1 MDAILQGLKP
11 ESFAATF
18 SARLNG
24 LLKNGVAEAK
34 LRTQFLQGLKPPLS
48 MWHSSARLKSC
59 PCYKAQ
65 LRRFFSKLFGR
76 ALVAERA
83 AATFQQAVKPRR
95 GWKAQL
101 RGFFRQAANPCL
113 FETRI
118 SAL

>member
-48 MWHSSARLKSC
+48 VWHSSARLKSC

-65 LRRFFSKLFGR
+65 LRQLFQ
-76 ALVAERA
+76 A
-83 AATFQQAVKPRR
+83 AVKSCLVTKRGRKSSVARLARR
-95 GWKAQL
+95 
-101 RGFFRQAANPCL
+101 RNR
-113 FETRI
+113 
-118 SAL
+118 